1 MNKYVKIVLIVT
13 SIVAVTASLF
23 VVWRMTHVPKRKI
36 IVKKRVPVVREA
48 AKKKT
53 LPEIQKKSPRPRVAI
68 VLDDFGY
75 NMNNLD
81 ALFSTGLPVTLSV
94 LPNLPYSRRVAEL
107 ARSKGFE
114 VILHL
119 PLEANDK
126 SAPAESDTIRT
137 DMSEKTITS
146 ILDQELASM
155 PGLTG
160 ISNHQGSKAT
170 ENVATMSVI
179 IAALKKKDLYFFD
192 SLVTDKSVCR
202 DVAKKFTVRYAKRDI
217 FLDDKMSQD
226 YIEKQVLSLRRVAF
240 RRGSAIAVGH
250 DRKNTLA
257 VLKRM
262 MPELSAEGIEFVT
275 LSDMVQ

>member
-1 MNKYVKIVLIVT
+1 MNKYVKIVLIAT
-13 SIVAVTASLF
+13 SVVAVTASLF
-23 VVWRMTHVPKRKI
+23 MVWRMTHVPKRKI
-36 IVKKRVPVVREA
+36 IIKKHAVAVKKA
-48 AKKKT
+48 AKKKA
-53 LPEIQKKSPRPRVAI
+53 LPEISKKTPRPRIAI

-75 NMNNLD
+75 NMNGLD
-81 ALFSTGLPVTLSV
+81 TLFSSGLPVTLSV
-94 LPNLPYSRRVAEL
+94 LPDLPYSRRVAEL

-126 SAPAESDTIRT
+126 SAPAESGTIRT
-137 DMSEKTITS
+137 DMSENTINS
-146 ILDQELASM
+146 MLERELESV

-170 ENVATMSVI
+170 EDVATMSVI
-179 IAALKKKDLYFFD
+179 MAGLKKRNLYFFD

-202 DVAKKFTVRYAKRDI
+202 DVAKKFNVRYAKRDI
-217 FLDDKMSQD
+217 FLDGSMSPE
-226 YIEKQVLSLRRVAF
+226 YIEKQMLSLRKFAF

-262 MPELSAEGIEFVT
+262 MPELAAEGVEFVT
-275 LSDMVQ
+275 LSDMVK

>member
-1 MNKYVKIVLIVT
+1 MNKYVKIVLIAISV
-13 SIVAVTASLF
+13 VAVAASLF

-36 IVKKRVPVVREA
+36 VIKKHVAVVKEA
-48 AKKKT
+48 AKKKA
-53 LPEIQKKSPRPRVAI
+53 LPEIQKKIPRPKIAI

-81 ALFSTGLPVTLSV
+81 ALFSPGLPVTLSV
-94 LPNLPYSRRVAEL
+94 LPNLPYSRRVAEM

-137 DMSEKTITS
+137 DMNEKVIES
-146 ILDQELASM
+146 MLDQELASV

-170 ENVATMSVI
+170 ENTATMSVI
-179 IAALKKKDLYFFD
+179 MADLKKKNLYFFD

-202 DVAKKFTVRYAKRDI
+202 DVAKKFNVRYAKRDI
-217 FLDDKMSQD
+217 FLDDDLSQE
-226 YIEKQVLSLRRVAF
+226 YIEKQMLSLRRFAF
-240 RRGSAIAVGH
+240 RKGSAIAVGH
-250 DRKNTLA
+250 DRKSTLA

-262 MPELSAEGIEFVT
+262 MPELAAEGIEFVT
-275 LSDMVQ
+275 LSDMVK

>member
-1 MNKYVKIVLIVT
+1 MNKYVKMILIIVSV
-13 SIVAVTASLF
+13 VAVAASLF
-23 VVWRMTHVPKRKI
+23 VAWRMTHVPKRKI
-36 IVKKRVPVVREA
+36 IVKKHVPAVREV

-81 ALFSTGLPVTLSV
+81 ALFSPGLPVTLSV

-137 DMSEKTITS
+137 DMSEKTINS
-146 ILDQELASM
+146 MLDQELASM

-179 IAALKKKDLYFFD
+179 MADLKKRGLYFFD

-202 DVAKKFTVRYAKRDI
+202 DVAKKFNVRYAKRDI

-226 YIEKQVLSLRRVAF
+226 YIEKQVLSLRRIAF

-262 MPELSAEGIEFVT
+262 MPELSADGIEFVT